1 MGDVINL
8 RQFRKAKERAAKE
21 KAAEENR
28 AKHGTTKAE
37 RTLKKARDESEE
49 AKLSGHRLTGED
61 DDREPA

>member
-21 KAAEENR
+21 KAAKENR

-37 RTLKKARDESEE
+37 RSLTKASEE
-49 AKLSGHRLTGED
+49 KEDAKLAGHRLTGED